1 MNRRWPPRRRQPAGR
16 PSSGACAAGKSS
28 RHGLRRTGG
37 DAVGRDA
44 GHLAPP
50 VGGAPAVRVRRLRRT
65 AHRRRLRG
73 WNANDP
79 LALLAL
85 RLLIDDNPDGTVR
98 GVAMLAQRPNVAAS
112 LLPLLHENLRVRL
125 ESVPAIALD
134 GADLPPSRSPAPVR
148 RRRC

>member
-1 MNRRWPPRRRQPAGR
+1 MSEA
-16 PSSGACAAGKSS
+16 
-28 RHGLRRTGG
+28 LRRTISG
-37 DAVGRDA
+37 DIDA
-44 GHLAPP
+44 LASAAATPEH
-50 VGGAPAVRVRRLRRT
+50 ANAL
-65 AHRRRLRG
+65 AQALRG